1 MLTANGMG
9 AMHPEGMPHKDPA
22 MNAEELNAIIVRAK
36 AASYVGDG
44 VRTCPS
50 RPGAHDLSWSEGE
63 WRYLD
68 SYFGGT
74 DFLGQ
79 EVLWRGPE
87 PVWAMN
93 YYGQVLRPDLI
104 DGARAGATI
113 KAALAA
119 MYAQGRFL
127 GGFDWVGPFGRYV
140 DTSRGS
146 VASFKGREVIEVD
159 GVEAYALDYFGGL
172 VKP

>member
-1 MLTANGMG
+1 MNIHDLTAT
-9 AMHPEGMPHKDPA
+9 
-22 MNAEELNAIIVRAK
+22 IVRAK
-36 AASYVGDG
+36 AATYVGG
-44 VRTCPS
+44 GARTTPS
-50 RPGAHDLSWSEGE
+50 RPGANDLSWSEGE

-79 EVLWRGPE
+79 EVLWRGYE
-87 PVWAMN
+87 PMWAMN

-104 DGARAGATI
+104 DAERAGATI

-119 MYAQGRFL
+119 MYGEGRFL
-127 GGFDWVGPFGRYV
+127 GGFEWTGPHGRYV
-140 DTSRGS
+140 DKSQGN
-146 VASFKGREVIEVD
+146 VASFRGREVIEVG